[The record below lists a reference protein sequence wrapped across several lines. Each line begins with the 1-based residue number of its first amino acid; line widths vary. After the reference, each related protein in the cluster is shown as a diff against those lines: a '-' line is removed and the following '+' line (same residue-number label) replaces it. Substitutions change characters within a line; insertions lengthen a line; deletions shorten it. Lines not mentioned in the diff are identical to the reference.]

1 MNELT
6 IKMGDIQ
13 HRVLCKHATANN
25 TTPEQ
30 YATNIIVGWLNSKIK
45 GVFIDK
51 MKAKDYD
58 ELETMLGKVDE

>member
-13 HRVLCKHATANN
+13 YRVLCKHATANS